1 MNIKIIKNKYINTL
15 FILMLF
21 SASVHMLIIFL
32 FFIKV
37 KNIYTLNYFNI
48 LDLDL
53 FYNNIFNSLTGNI
66 FSLLFVVFIY
76 FLILKIN
83 RPNRYE

>member
-66 FSLLFVVFIY
+66 FSLLFLVFIY

-83 RPNRYE
+83 RPVA

>member
-83 RPNRYE
+83 RPVA